1 MQVGQLCDEVVEQR
15 SSLRIVE
22 IDPQRDAR
30 WEALMNHLPS
40 SVIYQHPAWLQ
51 VVEEGYGYKPLH
63 LACEDAS
70 GNVHGILPLFYRRGL
85 RSGKICLS
93 PPPVAGPLADSEQA
107 STMLIQAAI
116 ERGRSEQATGLQ
128 FMTRSTNFDDCVDGV
143 VGVPV
148 NESYGLT
155 LPEHSGL
162 LRLDSRVKR
171 AVNKATRSGLH
182 IRPAETISDL
192 KAWYQLYLE
201 TMRRAMVMPHP
212 YRIFELS
219 WRHLQPLGAM
229 RLLLAEHGEAGQ
241 RRLVAGF
248 LFFQWNGISWH
259 LYTGWR
265 REDQDL
271 RPNDLLHWQALQD
284 ACAQGLRWYDF
295 GHAPAGNQGIAQ
307 FKSKWA
313 TETVTTY
320 RYSYPLTSAGA
331 ASSATPVPV
340 QRTQSAEAAPGRA
353 SQVKRAVRDRLVTPL
368 WQRMPLKATQLI
380 AEWSRAVHYY

>member
-1 MQVGQLCDEVVEQR
+1 MQVDQLCDEAVEQR
-15 SSLRIVE
+15 SSLRVVE
-22 IDPQRDAR
+22 IDPQSDSR

-40 SVIYQHPAWLQ
+40 SVIYQHPAWLA

-70 GNVHGILPLFYRRGL
+70 GNLHGILPLFYRRGL

-107 STMLIQAAI
+107 STMLIQTAI
-116 ERGRSEQATGLQ
+116 ERSRSEQATSFQ
-128 FMTRSTNFDDCVDGV
+128 FMTRSMNFDNCVEGV

-155 LPEHSGL
+155 LPERPDL

-171 AVNKATRSGLH
+171 AVNKATRLGLQ
-182 IRPAETISDL
+182 IRPAETISEL

-219 WRHLQPLGAM
+219 WRYLRPLGAL
-229 RLLLAEHGEAGQ
+229 RLLLAEHVEAGQ

-271 RPNDLLHWQALQD
+271 RPNDLLHWQAIQD

-313 TETVTTY
+313 TEMVTTY
-320 RYSYPLTSAGA
+320 RYSYPLASQDETSSVASVPA
-331 ASSATPVPV
+331 QRTSSAD
-340 QRTQSAEAAPGRA
+340 AAPGRA
-353 SQVKRAVRDRLVTPL
+353 SQMKRAIRDRLITPC
-368 WQRMPLKATQLI
+368 WQHMPLRATQLI

>member
-1 MQVGQLCDEVVEQR
+1 
-15 SSLRIVE
+15 
-22 IDPQRDAR
+22 
-30 WEALMNHLPS
+30 
-40 SVIYQHPAWLQ
+40 
-51 VVEEGYGYKPLH
+51 
-63 LACEDAS
+63 
-70 GNVHGILPLFYRRGL
+70 
-85 RSGKICLS
+85 
-93 PPPVAGPLADSEQA
+93 
-107 STMLIQAAI
+107 MLIQAAI
-116 ERGRSEQATGLQ
+116 ERGRSEQATNFQ
-128 FMTRSTNFDDCVDGV
+128 FMTRSMNFDDCVEGV

-155 LPEHSGL
+155 LPERPDL
-162 LRLDSRVKR
+162 LHLDSRVKR
-171 AVNKATRSGLH
+171 AVNKATRLGLH
-182 IRPAETISDL
+182 IRPAETISEL

-219 WRHLQPLGAM
+219 WRYLRPLGAL
-229 RLLLAEHGEAGQ
+229 RLLLAEHVEAGQ

-271 RPNDLLHWQALQD
+271 RPNDLLHWQAIQD

-313 TETVTTY
+313 TEMITTY
-320 RYSYPLTSAGA
+320 RYSYPLVSQDETSSVASVPA
-331 ASSATPVPV
+331 QRISSAD
-340 QRTQSAEAAPGRA
+340 AAPGRA
-353 SQVKRAVRDRLVTPL
+353 SRMKRAIRDRLITPC
-368 WQRMPLKATQLI
+368 WQHMPLRATQLI